1 MPILSRC
8 LFATCLALCLL
19 SQGAPELPVVARDAN
34 SVLPIMGKYLNQG
47 GEFYLALDS
56 SQWAPKLEEAVAKIR
71 SAVEAAVPEHDQD
84 DARLAFYF
92 INAFLRDSGLRD
104 LGGIGASSVATAK
117 DMHHSRLFLQ
127 HPAGGPKGLFWDA
140 FTAENQPFDLLPRL
154 PATTAYARWCV
165 IRPKPV
171 WGWIKA
177 TVEGCGKADIVR
189 DFHEGLARVKKEEG
203 IEIDRLIDSVTG
215 GLGIVVTLDP
225 KTKIRVPVERG
236 QTIEA
241 PAFAGALILEV
252 EDDTLFELI
261 GKALTADGKEFERVD
276 RDGIRS
282 YSFPEDEFED
292 TGFLTQPAISR
303 FGRYLVLSSSNDL
316 LTTLATGKG
325 GLAATPHFQRCQQAM
340 PKQGFAFSYLS
351 PVTGGTVYDLVVAAA
366 AVDEPKAEE
375 MAAAMLAPLRDLFS
389 WSVSLR
395 TPDGVACVAN
405 QSPGFA
411 QLLVAQNALLP
422 GLVLLGAW
430 SEEHGTGGQ
439 RVSDASN
446 LKQIGLALRMYSM
459 DNRDNFPDEL
469 GVLLAGDYL
478 RSGEVYVSPRSKT
491 VAPTTAEEVRAGRCD
506 YLYFGK
512 GRAKANCGI
521 NDPVACTKPG
531 LLKKGRLC
539 VLYGDGHV
547 ESHEQM
553 PENVKKLIEAMAE
566 DKE

>member
-56 SQWAPKLEEAVAKIR
+56 SQWAPKLEGAVAKIQ
-71 SAVEAAVPEHDQD
+71 SAVETVVPEHDQD

-165 IRPKPV
+165 TRPKPV

-177 TVEGCGKADIVR
+177 TIDGCGRADIVR

-252 EDDTLFELI
+252 EDDTIFDLI
-261 GKALTADGKEFERVD
+261 GKALTADGEEFERID

-282 YSFPEDEFED
+282 YSFPEDEFEN

-303 FGRYLVLSSSNDL
+303 FGRYLVLSSSNEL

-351 PVTGGTVYDLVVAAA
+351 PVASGTVHDLVVAAA
-366 AVDEPKAEE
+366 AADEPKAEE
-375 MAAAMLAPLRDLFS
+375 MAVAMLTPLRDLFS

-395 TPDGVACVAN
+395 TPDGVVCIAN
-405 QSPGFA
+405 QSSGLA
-411 QLLVAQNALLP
+411 QLLLTQNALLP
-422 GLVLLGAW
+422 GLALLGAW

-439 RVSDASN
+439 RVNDASN
-446 LKQIGLALRMYSM
+446 LKQMGTGLIMYSM
-459 DNRDNFPDEL
+459 DHGDRFPDDL
-469 GVLLAGDYL
+469 GKLMEMEYTRDGK
-478 RSGEVYVSPRSKT
+478 VYVSPASGT

-512 GRAKANCGI
+512 GRTEANCRTEHPI
-521 NDPVACTKPG
+521 ACTKPG
-531 LLKKGRLC
+531 LLRKGHVN

-566 DKE
+566 D